1 MKATWVGS
9 PNYSP
14 GRGGNRIDHITL
26 HIMAGYLAGTDSTFQ
41 ITFPPERRV
50 SATYGIGRDGTIHQY
65 VRESDTPWS
74 DSNALSNMT
83 GISIEH
89 EGGLAQQTPMPA
101 AEIEASARLCA
112 DISRRYGLGKL
123 WHNGVE
129 GNVYL
134 HREIPGSTHTTCPDL
149 APNSLPYQ
157 RVIDRAN
164 QILGY
169 IGNNNGEE
177 PEVVTDK
184 DIERIAKK
192 VWETPVHGTQA
203 RDRLLGIDRASNGVL
218 RLLKDGDAWK
228 WLTDRVYRLADLV
241 FNRRDAANSGMADE
255 HGNEIKRTMYDRIVW
270 IDKRVR
276 ELNPYKTGEPREL
289 PIGFALTD
297 EQLDA
302 IADRVATRLTKDN
315 TAA

>member
-1 MKATWVGS
+1 MVNVTWIGT
-9 PNYSP
+9 PNYEP
-14 GRGGNRIDHITL
+14 GRRGQKIDHITL

-41 ITFPPERRV
+41 DQARKT
-50 SATYGIGRDGTIHQY
+50 SATYGIGGNGAIHQY
-65 VRESDTPWS
+65 VRETDTPWS
-74 DSNALSNMT
+74 DGDWLSNAT

-89 EGGLAQQTPMPA
+89 EGGLPQAQCTRACMD
-101 AEIEASARLCA
+101 ASAELCA
-112 DISRRYGLGKL
+112 DIARRHGWKKLVHDGL
-123 WHNGVE
+123 N

-134 HREIPGSTHTTCPDL
+134 HREIPGTDHTTCPDL
-149 APNSLPYQ
+149 APNGLDWRY
-157 RVIDRAN
+157 VIDRAN

-169 IGNNNGEE
+169 TGNNNGEE

-192 VWETPVHGTQA
+192 VWETPVHGAQA
-203 RDRLLGIDRASNGVL
+203 RDRLLGIDRAANGVL

-241 FNRRDAANSGMADE
+241 FNRRDAANSGMVDE
-255 HGNEIKRTMYDRIVW
+255 HGNEIKRTMYDRLVW

-302 IADRVATRLTKDN
+302 IANRVADRLKGD
-315 TAA
+315 AK

>member
-1 MKATWVGS
+1 MVNATWIGS
-9 PNYSP
+9 PNYTS
-14 GRGGNRIDHITL
+14 GRGGQRIDHITL

-41 ITFPPERRV
+41 ITSPPERRV
-50 SATYGIGRDGTIHQY
+50 SATYGIGRNGAVHQY
-65 VRESDTPWS
+65 VRETDTAWA
-74 DSNALSNMT
+74 DADTLANQT

-89 EGGLAQQTPMPA
+89 EGGLPQQKPVSD

-112 DISRRYGLGKL
+112 DISRRHGLGRL
-123 WHNGVE
+123 WHDGIR

-149 APNSLPYQ
+149 APNGLPYQ

-169 IGNNNGEE
+169 TNNNGEE

-184 DIERIAKK
+184 DIDRIAKK

-203 RDRLLGIDRASNGVL
+203 RDRLLGIDRAANGVL
-218 RLLKDGDAWK
+218 RLLKDGDAWQ

-255 HGNEIKRTMYDRIVW
+255 HGNEIKRSMYDRLVW

-302 IADRVATRLTKDN
+302 IAERVADRLKGD
-315 TAA
+315 AK

>member
-1 MKATWVGS
+1 MVATWIGS
-9 PNYSP
+9 PNYTP
-14 GRGGNRIDHITL
+14 GRGGQRIDHITL
-26 HIMAGYLAGTDSTFQ
+26 HIMAGYLAGTDATFQ
-41 ITFPPERRV
+41 DTTRKT
-50 SATYGIGRDGTIHQY
+50 SAHYGIGRAGDVHQY
-65 VRESDTPWS
+65 VRETDTAWA
-74 DSNALSNMT
+74 DANGLSNQT
-83 GISIEH
+83 GLSIEH
-89 EGGLAQQTPMPA
+89 EGGLPQQQPVSD
-101 AEIEASARLCA
+101 AEIEASAQLCA
-112 DISRRYGLGKL
+112 DISRRYKLGRL
-123 WHNGVE
+123 WHDGVK

-149 APNSLPYQ
+149 APNGLPYQ

-169 IGNNNGEE
+169 TGNNNGEE

-203 RDRLLGIDRASNGVL
+203 RDRLLGIDRAANGVL

-241 FNRRDAANSGMADE
+241 FNRRDAANSGMVDE
-255 HGNEIKRTMYDRIVW
+255 HGNEIKRTMYDRLVW

-302 IADRVATRLTKDN
+302 IANRVADRLKGD
-315 TAA
+315 AK

>member
-1 MKATWVGS
+1 MTAIWVGS
-9 PNYSP
+9 PNYTP
-14 GRGGNRIDHITL
+14 GRAGQRIDHITL
-26 HIMAGYLAGTDSTFQ
+26 HIMAGYLAGTDAQFQ
-41 ITFPPERRV
+41 ITSPPEARA

-65 VRESDTPWS
+65 VRETDTAWA
-74 DSNALSNMT
+74 DADTLANQT

-89 EGGLAQQTPMPA
+89 EGGLPQQQPVSD
-101 AEIEASARLCA
+101 AEIEASAQLCA

-123 WHNGVE
+123 WHDGLR
-129 GNVYL
+129 GNIYL
-134 HREIPGSTHTTCPDL
+134 HREIPGTTHTTCPDL
-149 APNSLPYQ
+149 APNGLPYQ

-203 RDRLLGIDRASNGVL
+203 RDRLLGIDRAANGVL

-228 WLTDRVYRLADLV
+228 WLTDRVYRLTDLV

-289 PIGFALTD
+289 PIGFALTN
-297 EQLDA
+297 EQLDT
-302 IADRVATRLTKDN
+302 IAERVAARLTKDN

>member
-1 MKATWVGS
+1 MVNATWIGS
-9 PNYSP
+9 PNYTP
-14 GRGGNRIDHITL
+14 GRAGHKVDHITL

-41 ITFPPERRV
+41 DTTRKT
-50 SATYGIGRDGTIHQY
+50 SAHYGIGRDGTLHQY
-65 VRESDTPWS
+65 VRETDTAWA
-74 DSNALSNMT
+74 DANGLSNQT

-89 EGGLAQQTPMPA
+89 EGGLPQQQPVTD
-101 AEIEASARLCA
+101 AEIEASAQLCA
-112 DISRRYGLGKL
+112 DISRRYGLGRL
-123 WHNGVE
+123 WHDGVK

-149 APNSLPYQ
+149 APNGLPYQ

-169 IGNNNGEE
+169 TNNNGEE

-203 RDRLLGIDRASNGVL
+203 RDRLLGIDRAANGVL
-218 RLLKDGDAWK
+218 RLLKDGDAWQ

-241 FNRRDAANSGMADE
+241 FNRRDAANSGMVDE
-255 HGNEIKRTMYDRIVW
+255 HGNEIKRTMYDRLVW
-270 IDKRVR
+270 IDKRIR
-276 ELNPYKTGEPREL
+276 ELNPHKTGEPEEL
-289 PIGFALTD
+289 PIGVALTD
-297 EQLDA
+297 AQLDA
-302 IADRVATRLTKDN
+302 IAERVAARLTKDN

>member
-149 APNSLPYQ
+149 APNSLPFQ

-164 QILGY
+164 ELLGY
-169 IGNNNGEE
+169 NKPKPTGKE
-177 PEVVTDK
+177 PEVITDK
-184 DIERIAKK
+184 DIEKIAQK
-192 VWETPVHGTQA
+192 VWETKVHGTQA
-203 RDRLLGIDRASNGVL
+203 RDRLLGIDNAANGVL
-218 RLLKDGDAWK
+218 KVVREIRTRLFGVTTDGKPDK
-228 WLTDRVYRLADLV
+228 PNEFNWLVDRVYRLADFF
-241 FNRRDAANSGMADE
+241 FNKKALDNIGKTQTDAEETED
-255 HGNEIKRTMYDRIVW
+255 
-270 IDKRVR
+270 DK
-276 ELNPYKTGEPREL
+276 EG
-289 PIGFALTD
+289 A
-297 EQLDA
+297 Q
-302 IADRVATRLTKDN
+302 
-315 TAA
+315 